1 MIKGEIIM
9 KAFLKKFIRKIAEE
23 NDKTFGNNKLDCC
36 GLNSNND
43 KNKKDSSKNK

>member
-9 KAFLKKFIRKIAEE
+9 KAFLKKIIRKIAEE
-23 NDKTFGNNKLDCC
+23 NNKTFGANKLDCC

-43 KNKKDSSKNK
+43 KNKKDGSKNK

>member
-36 GLNSNND
+36 GLNSNNV
-43 KNKKDSSKNK
+43 KNKKDGSKNK

>member
-1 MIKGEIIM
+1 M

-23 NDKTFGNNKLDCC
+23 NDKTFGSNKLDCC

>member
-1 MIKGEIIM
+1 M